1 MKCAAHPDVDTNL
14 TCGKCGRP
22 ICPRCMVETPVGAR
36 CPECARLRKLPTFSM
51 TRRYYFRAIIIAT
64 GMAFACGAAW
74 WAIGPVTYFSFL
86 IAAGFGWGIGELISL
101 SVNRKRGRRLAF
113 IAGASIV
120 AGYMISLFPPWGL
133 GFWWVSSTA
142 LVIDI
147 LAVALGVWIAVGRVK

>member
-1 MKCAAHPDVDTNL
+1 
-14 TCGKCGRP
+14 
-22 ICPRCMVETPVGAR
+22 
-36 CPECARLRKLPTFSM
+36 M